1 MKPHGV
7 SRTAAGLRR
16 VLKTKA
22 FALAAIFVAAPGLCA
37 AQTASERLEQ
47 LATQVQER
55 VLDLFPVSEMFNRGP
70 GPRQDRLE
78 LSLSDEHRERQ
89 RAHHRSILSKLERI
103 AAAELSPTEQITHAL
118 LGWRARESLDGLAHP
133 FHQHSAF
140 IHLTP
145 GVAFFLIDV
154 IAAQPF
160 RNEADYRAWFRRVQ
174 RYPAF
179 LASVEGVM
187 RDGAAAGITTPRVL
201 VERTLEQIETLA
213 PDDMTTSALWR
224 PIRRLPRAV
233 DAETRT
239 RLEAEYRG
247 ILADEMFPALRRL
260 ASFVRSDYLPAAR
273 TTDGFG
279 ALPGGDRMYR
289 LAVREATTTDLTPDD
304 VHALGL
310 SEVKRIQA
318 AFLAAARKAG
328 FDGKMSEA
336 SAWLRGNTEN
346 YPFTTSA
353 QVIEHL
359 QGIHA
364 RIVPQLPALFGRL
377 PKARFEIRLT
387 DPAVAATT
395 PARYLSPSDAGR
407 PGIFAMPVVD
417 PRKVSRADLAALLAH
432 EGMPGHHL
440 EIGVKLEN
448 KVPEFRRRL
457 WVNAY
462 GEGWA
467 LYAESLGHELG
478 LYEEPLELVGRYLQ
492 ELLRA
497 CRLVADTS
505 IHAKGWMRTRAI
517 QYLVEECG
525 LPEGWATVEVLRYMA
540 WPAQALSYK
549 VGELAIL
556 DLRAEAARRLGARF
570 DLRAFHDA
578 LLAEGNMPIS
588 MLRRRMETWIE
599 TQGQ

>member
-1 MKPHGV
+1 MPDGKIW
-7 SRTAAGLRR
+7 TLIA
-16 VLKTKA
+16 VLV
-22 FALAAIFVAAPGLCA
+22 LAPGPCA

-47 LATQVQER
+47 VAGEAQER
-55 VLDLFPVSEMFNRGP
+55 VLDLFPVSEMFSRGP

-89 RAHHRSILSKLERI
+89 RAHNRWLLGELERI
-103 AAAELSPTEQITHAL
+103 PATQLSPTEQITHVL
-118 LGWRARESLDGLAHP
+118 LGWRARDWLEGLAYP
-133 FHQHSAF
+133 YHQHSAF
-140 IHLTP
+140 IHL
-145 GVAFFLIDV
+145 GGGIAFSLVEVAG
-154 IAAQPF
+154 AQPF

-179 LASVEGVM
+179 LASVERVM

-201 VERTLEQIETLA
+201 VERTLEQLEALA
-213 PDDMTTSALWR
+213 PEDMAKSALWR
-224 PIRRLPRAV
+224 PILRFPRAI
-233 DAETRT
+233 DAETRA
-239 RLEAEYRG
+239 RLEADYRG

-260 ASFVRSDYLPAAR
+260 ARFVRSDYLPVAR

-279 ALPGGDRMYR
+279 ALPGGDTMYR
-289 LAVREATTTDLTPDD
+289 RVVREATTTDMTPDD

-318 AFLAAARKAG
+318 AFVAAAQQAG
-328 FDGKMSEA
+328 FTGKMSEVD
-336 SAWLRGNTEN
+336 AWLRGKPEN
-346 YPFTTSA
+346 YPFTSSE

-359 QGIHA
+359 KAIHA

-377 PKARFEIRLT
+377 PKARFEIRPT
-387 DPAVAATT
+387 DPAIAATT

-407 PGIFAMPVVD
+407 PGVFAMPVAD
-417 PRKVSRADLAALLAH
+417 PRQVARAELAAILAH

-440 EIGVKLEN
+440 EIGLKLEN

-467 LYAESLGHELG
+467 LYAESLGHQLG
-478 LYEEPLELVGRYLQ
+478 LYEEPLELVGRYFM

-497 CRLVADTS
+497 CRLVADTGL
-505 IHAKGWMRTRAI
+505 HAKGWTRAQAI
-517 QYLVEECG
+517 QYLVEDCG
-525 LPEGWATVEVLRYMA
+525 QTERLATVEVLRYMA

-556 DLRAEAARRLGARF
+556 DLRAQARQRLGERF

-578 LLAEGNMPIS
+578 VLAEGNMPIS
-588 MLRRRMETWIE
+588 MLRQRLNAWIDM
-599 TQGQ
+599 QGQ

>member
-1 MKPHGV
+1 MPDGKIW
-7 SRTAAGLRR
+7 TLIA
-16 VLKTKA
+16 VLV
-22 FALAAIFVAAPGLCA
+22 LAPGPCA

-47 LATQVQER
+47 VAGEAQER
-55 VLDLFPVSEMFNRGP
+55 VLDLFPVSEMFSRGP

-89 RAHHRSILSKLERI
+89 RAHNRWLLGELERI
-103 AAAELSPTEQITHAL
+103 PATELPPTEQTTHAL
-118 LGWRARESLDGLAHP
+118 LGWRARDWLEGLGYP
-133 FHQHSAF
+133 YHQHSAF
-140 IHLTP
+140 IHL
-145 GVAFFLIDV
+145 GGGIAFSLVEVAG
-154 IAAQPF
+154 AQPF

-179 LASVEGVM
+179 LASVERVM

-201 VERTLEQIETLA
+201 VERTLEQLEALA
-213 PDDMTTSALWR
+213 PEDMAKSALWR
-224 PIRRLPRAV
+224 PILRFPRAI
-233 DAETRT
+233 DAETRA
-239 RLEAEYRG
+239 RLEADYRG

-260 ASFVRSDYLPAAR
+260 ARFVRSDYLPVAR

-279 ALPGGDRMYR
+279 ALPGGDTMYR
-289 LAVREATTTDLTPDD
+289 RVVREATTTDMTPDD

-318 AFLAAARKAG
+318 AFVAAAQQAG
-328 FDGKMSEA
+328 FTGKMSEVD
-336 SAWLRGNTEN
+336 AWLRGKPEN
-346 YPFTTSA
+346 YPFTSSE

-359 QGIHA
+359 KAIHA

-377 PKARFEIRLT
+377 PKARFEIRPT
-387 DPAVAATT
+387 DPAIAATT

-407 PGIFAMPVVD
+407 PGVFAMPIAD
-417 PRKVSRADLAALLAH
+417 PRQVARAELAAILAH

-440 EIGVKLEN
+440 EIGLKLEN

-467 LYAESLGHELG
+467 LYAESLGHQLG
-478 LYEEPLELVGRYLQ
+478 LYEEPLELVGRYFM

-497 CRLVADTS
+497 CRLVADTGL
-505 IHAKGWMRTRAI
+505 HAKGWTRAQAI
-517 QYLVEECG
+517 QYLVEDCG
-525 LPEGWATVEVLRYMA
+525 QTERLATVEVLRYMA

-556 DLRAEAARRLGARF
+556 DLRAQARQRLGERF
-570 DLRAFHDA
+570 DLRAFHEA
-578 LLAEGNMPIS
+578 VLAEGNMPIS
-588 MLRRRMETWIE
+588 MLRQRLNAWIDM
-599 TQGQ
+599 QGQ